1 MHFLRKMR
9 SVQTCSDSETLLH
22 VLVGCKAYFD
32 VAQFTWRYDS
42 VLNILASTLTAVQNS
57 TLYVD
62 LPGFMNL
69 RSLVIA
75 FDQTFSYRLE
85 KNVYTFLSLLSDLSP
100 TYKLTLISMARNF
113 GHALNNNHMR

>member
-62 LPGFMNL
+62 LPGFMNPSTVTGDSF
-69 RSLVIA
+69 RPDI
-75 FDQTFSYRLE
+75 
-85 KNVYTFLSLLSDLSP
+85 LLSIGKKCL
-100 TYKLTLISMARNF
+100 YILELTVRFESNLQVNANLHGQKFRTC
-113 GHALNNNHMR
+113 AE